1 MKKLKIYLDT
11 SVISHLQA
19 DDVPDKMAITNDLWK
34 QIQTG
39 SYKACIS
46 EMVLQELSNCYEEKR
61 QYLLEKIAD
70 IDFEFYEIGNEV
82 NELAQKYIQAGAFT
96 DKHLEDALHV
106 ACASVNTCNVVVS
119 WNFKHIVKL
128 TAMLLV
134 NGVNRQEGYM
144 ELEIVSPE
152 VIVEEG

>member
-11 SVISHLQA
+11 SVISYLQA
-19 DDVPDKMAITNDLWK
+19 DDVPEKMAITNELWK

-39 SYKACIS
+39 RYKACIS
-46 EMVLQELSNCYEEKR
+46 EMVLQELSNCYEDKR
-61 QYLLEKIAD
+61 KFLLEKIAD
-70 IDFEFYEIGNEV
+70 INFDFYEIGVEV
-82 NELAQKYIQAGAFT
+82 KELAQKYVQAGAFT
-96 DKHLEDALHV
+96 DKHFEDALHV
-106 ACASVNTCNVVVS
+106 ACASVNICNAVVS

-134 NGVNRQEGYM
+134 NGVNRQQGYM

-152 VIVEEG
+152 VLVEEG